1 MDYAK
6 QIEASVDMI
15 KSKAGDNGK
24 VVVLVSGGV
33 DSMVTAALLFK
44 ALPAENIYA
53 IHVDHGF
60 MRKNE
65 SDFVYGQ
72 LVKLGF
78 ENLLKIDAQEKFAE
92 ALAGVTE
99 PERKREI
106 IGTLF
111 IETVKEAADTFA
123 LDYEKTFIAQGTLK
137 PDLIESANPDI
148 GGGESERIK
157 THHNDV
163 DIVREARAKGL
174 LIETNWDWYKEDVR
188 QIARILGID
197 ETIASRQP
205 FPGPGLAVRCLGEL
219 TKPRLDMLREADAI
233 FTEEVNKA
241 GLHSEI
247 QQYFAVLTGIR
258 SVGNRGGKRCYE
270 EMVALRAMTT
280 TDYMTAAVYRLPYEL
295 LECVAKRITSEV
307 EGVNRVVYDLT
318 DKPPATI
325 EWE

>member
-1 MDYAK
+1 MSLEK

-15 KSKAGDNGK
+15 KTKAGENGK
-24 VVVLVSGGV
+24 VIVLVSGGV
-33 DSMVTAALLFK
+33 DSMVTAALLLR
-44 ALPAENIYA
+44 ALPAGNIYA

-72 LVKLGF
+72 LLKLGF
-78 ENLLKIDAQEKFAE
+78 ENLLRADAQDKFAN

-99 PERKREI
+99 PEQKREI
-106 IGTLF
+106 IGNLF
-111 IETVKEAADTFA
+111 IETVKEAADTFE

-148 GGGESERIK
+148 TGGGLARIK

-174 LIETNWDWYKEDVR
+174 IIETNWDWYKEDVR
-188 QIARILGID
+188 RIARMLGID
-197 ETIASRQP
+197 EEIASRQP

-233 FTEEVNKA
+233 FTEEIKKA
-241 GLHSEI
+241 GLQNEI
-247 QQYFAVLTGIR
+247 HQYFAVLTGIR
-258 SVGNRGGKRCYE
+258 SVGIRGGKRCYE
-270 EMVALRAMTT
+270 EMAALRAMTT
-280 TDYMTAAVYRLPYEL
+280 KDFMTASPYRLPYDL
-295 LECVAKRITSEV
+295 LETVARRITSEV
-307 EGVNRVVYDLT
+307 GGINRVVYDIT
-318 DKPPATI
+318 EKPPATI